1 MRTLVW
7 TILSIL
13 LLSGVGGNSLPY
25 RLPSRTRQTQR
36 PQGGC
41 RCVPDQW
48 EGVMTTTEHEFDL
61 HDGHH
66 VETGSHV
73 RIYYDYSSR
82 KFATRDL
89 ITGRR
94 SVANYATGISFSV
107 DGSRCL
113 SIPIKQRM
121 RRMCFPDFVEKLG
134 STQIGG
140 QLPVTIWQF
149 TDAGNVTI
157 RTVVTTNSCIPISE
171 DILVKEK
178 DYVSVTSTL
187 YSDMTLRVDPEAFWT
202 PSDCLQLAGY
212 DFTEHE
218 TSPLDLQQRRRH
230 VTAANRSAD

>member
-1 MRTLVW
+1 MRRDYYDTILVLSPRQSCLRKYCTIAHLWRFVGFTVIQGSCQLSVVTMRTLVW

-94 SVANYATGISFSV
+94 SVANYATV
-107 DGSRCL
+107 RRLTSR
-113 SIPIKQRM
+113 
-121 RRMCFPDFVEKLG
+121 
-134 STQIGG
+134 T
-140 QLPVTIWQF
+140 
-149 TDAGNVTI
+149 
-157 RTVVTTNSCIPISE
+157 
-171 DILVKEK
+171 
-178 DYVSVTSTL
+178 TL
-187 YSDMTLRVDPEAFWT
+187 Y
-202 PSDCLQLAGY
+202 LATKQKG
-212 DFTEHE
+212 
-218 TSPLDLQQRRRH
+218 RH
-230 VTAANRSAD
+230 VTAGWLSYLR